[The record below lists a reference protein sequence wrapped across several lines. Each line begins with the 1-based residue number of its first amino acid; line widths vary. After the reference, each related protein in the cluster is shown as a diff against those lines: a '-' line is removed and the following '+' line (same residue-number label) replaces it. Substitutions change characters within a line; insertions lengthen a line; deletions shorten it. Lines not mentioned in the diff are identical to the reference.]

1 MKRFAR
7 IWNDYWR
14 VVQTPASH
22 RNELISVQ
30 WLRGIAVMMVIIY
43 HIEDIARLLRPF
55 EGFHS
60 PWVLVGYSAPDLF
73 FVISGFIMCY
83 VTFGMP
89 FSPRRWL
96 LSRFI
101 RIWPL
106 YIAFTFVAFCAWLY
120 NPHLTMGSGPHD
132 WTTILKS
139 FLILPQEGLPVVFVG
154 WTVEHE
160 IVFYFL
166 VFCVAMWGRPQALL
180 WVLGALSALGALR
193 WALRDDHP
201 WMNFWDWHF
210 LSLYMIQFLI
220 GALIFQFREPLRRLK
235 TLGPIVAGVAL
246 FISGGALVT
255 TSPLNAE
262 TLPRVMLFGVAYG
275 LMLLGAVNKEYKL
288 RETVGEAYL
297 PARRPFL
304 VAVGDASYSV
314 YLAHPFILSICGK
327 ILGALD
333 LGAPMALVGVAIMSV
348 LTVGGGMLIHVLIE
362 RPMLYYTKG
371 LVSAKR
377 KTPLPSPP
385 GSTR

>member
-1 MKRFAR
+1 MKLLCALWR
-7 IWNDYWR
+7 NYWD
-14 VVQTPASH
+14 VVRTPASH

-30 WLRGIAVMMVIIY
+30 WLRGIAAMMVIVY

-106 YIAFTFVAFCAWLY
+106 YIAFTFLAFCAWIY
-120 NPHLTMGSGPHD
+120 NPDLTMGSGPHT
-132 WTTILKS
+132 WGSILKS
-139 FLILPQEGLPVVFVG
+139 FLILPQEGLPMVFVG

-166 VFCVAMWGRPQALL
+166 VFCVALKGKPEALL
-180 WVLGALSALGALR
+180 WVLGLLSAVGAAR
-193 WALRDDHP
+193 WLLRDDYP
-201 WMNFWDWHF
+201 WMTFWDWHF

-220 GALIFQFREPLRRLK
+220 GALIFQFRDGLRRVG
-235 TLGPIVAGVAL
+235 TLFPILLGLLL
-246 FISGGALVT
+246 FVSGGALVT

-262 TLPRVMLFGVAYG
+262 TLPRVILFGVAYG
-275 LMLLGAVNKEYKL
+275 AILLGAVNKEYGL
-288 RETVGEAYL
+288 REAVGDAYL

-304 VAVGDASYSV
+304 VTVGDASYSV

-327 ILGALD
+327 VLGALD
-333 LGAPMALVGVAIMSV
+333 PGVPLALIGVAIMSV
-348 LTVGGGMLIHVLIE
+348 LTVGGGILIHVLVE

-371 LVSAKR
+371 LVSGKR
-377 KTPLPSPP
+377 KPKS
-385 GSTR
+385 SASSA